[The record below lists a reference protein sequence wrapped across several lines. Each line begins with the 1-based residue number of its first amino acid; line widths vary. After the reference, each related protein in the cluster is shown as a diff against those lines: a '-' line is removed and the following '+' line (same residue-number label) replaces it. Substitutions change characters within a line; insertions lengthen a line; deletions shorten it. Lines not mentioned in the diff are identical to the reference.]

1 MDPLLT
7 DHEIAANLRP
17 GLHRAGETKGLWI
30 NVTKSGTRSWVFRYT
45 PPQAEVRMSGATAGR
60 KKPRAMGLGG
70 FPDVDLA
77 TASDRAIEL
86 RKLLAGGI
94 DPLKI
99 KHQAGT
105 DGQGTNFAMVNSGSH
120 CKPFGEI
127 VEAYLSIM
135 VEETG
140 NYRSA
145 VHRRDWRRSLE
156 IYALPLLAHVSIES
170 IDTDCI
176 LRVLQQPTSN
186 RQGECGPLWS
196 IKPVTA
202 NRLRGRLQ
210 SILSWAAFHGMRSS
224 GDNPARWHGHLKL
237 ALVSPSRIRPVQHF
251 DALPY
256 KEVPYLMRRLK
267 FVDGQPERSLEFAI
281 LSACR
286 SSEVRN
292 AKWQEIDFEARVWT
306 IPAERMKTYRTHRI
320 PLTDRMQKI
329 LLALPRMPNS
339 PYIFIDESLG
349 GRLPESAMR
358 RALHRLKYQVTQHGF
373 RSSFR
378 DWAAETGVDW
388 IAAEYAL
395 SHRVGTQTSRA
406 YHRSD
411 LLEERRKIMA
421 QWELFCYSKSV
432 RTET

>member
-1 MDPLLT
+1 MNPLLT
-7 DHEIAANLRP
+7 DHEIAAYLKP
-17 GLHRAGETKGLWI
+17 GLHRAGETRGLWI

-45 PPQAEVRMSGATAGR
+45 PPQAEVRVSGATAGR

-77 TASDRAIEL
+77 TASERAIEL

-99 KHQAGT
+99 KHQARPGH
-105 DGQGTNFAMVNSGSH
+105 QGTNFASINTGPH

-127 VEAYLSIM
+127 VEAYLSTM
-135 VEETG
+135 VEATG

-156 IYALPLLAHVSIES
+156 IYALPLLANVPVEL

-176 LRVLQQPTSN
+176 LRVLRQPTSN
-186 RQGECGPLWS
+186 RQGECGPLWNM
-196 IKPVTA
+196 KPVTA
-202 NRLRGRLQ
+202 NRLRGRLE
-210 SILSWAAFHGMRSS
+210 SILSWAAFHGIRSS
-224 GDNPARWHGHLKL
+224 GDNPARWQGHLKL
-237 ALVSPSRIRPVQHF
+237 ALVSPSRVRPVQHF
-251 DALPY
+251 DALPC
-256 KEVPYLMRRLK
+256 KEVPHLMRRLK
-267 FVDGQPERSLEFAI
+267 FVVGQPERSLEFAI
-281 LSACR
+281 LSASR

-292 AKWQEIDFEARVWT
+292 ARWQEFDFDAGLWT
-306 IPAERMKTYRTHRI
+306 IPAERMKTYRTHRV
-320 PLTDRMQKI
+320 PLTDRMRDI
-329 LLALPRMPNS
+329 LVALPRAKDS
-339 PYIFIDESLG
+339 PYIFIDENLS

-358 RALHRLKYQVTQHGF
+358 RALHRLGYRVTQHGF

-395 SHRVGTQTSRA
+395 SHQVGTQTSRA

-421 QWELFCYSKSV
+421 QWELFCYSNAVETKS
-432 RTET
+432 